1 MIPDW
6 IGWAR
11 EIQAAAQ
18 NGLLFAENH
27 YDQERYAQLQR
38 LAARM
43 MAARTEVAAAR
54 IEHLFKGER
63 GYATPKAGVRGAA
76 FRDGRLLL
84 VRETVDNGRW
94 TLPGGWAD
102 VGLSPAQNVVKEF
115 REETGFIV
123 TPRKLVGVLDNHLQG
138 HPPAPFH
145 IYVHYFL
152 CDIVGGEATLSR
164 ETSEIAFFAEDALPD
179 DLSHDRVTQGQL
191 LRMFAHHRDGGLPA
205 DFD

>member
-1 MIPDW
+1 MTPDW
-6 IGWAR
+6 VLWAH

-18 NGLLFAENH
+18 NGLLFADNH

-43 MAARTEVAAAR
+43 MAARSEAAEAR
-54 IEHLFKGER
+54 IDDLFAGER
-63 GYATPKAGVRGAA
+63 GYATPKSGVRGAA
-76 FRDGRLLL
+76 FRDGKLLL
-84 VRETVDNGRW
+84 VREIADHGRW

-123 TPRKLVGVLDNHLQG
+123 VPRRLVAVLDNNLQG
-138 HPPAPFH
+138 HPPAPYH

-152 CDIVGGEATLSR
+152 CDIVGGEAALSS

-179 DLSHDRVTQGQL
+179 DLSDDRVTRGQL
-191 LRMFAHHRDGGLPA
+191 LRMFAHARDGGLA
-205 DFD
+205 TDFE

>member
-1 MIPDW
+1 MTPDW
-6 IGWAR
+6 VLWAH

-18 NGLLFAENH
+18 NGLVFAQNH

-38 LAARM
+38 LAVRM
-43 MAARTEVAAAR
+43 MAARSDTAVTR
-54 IEHLFKGER
+54 IADLFAGER
-63 GYATPKAGVRGAA
+63 GYATPKSGVRGAA
-76 FRDGRLLL
+76 FRDGKLLL
-84 VRETVDNGRW
+84 VREIADGGRW

-123 TPRKLVGVLDNHLQG
+123 TPRKLVGVLDNNRQG

-152 CDIVGGEATLSR
+152 CDIVGGEATLSS

-179 DLSHDRVTQGQL
+179 DLSHDRVTRGQL
-191 LRMFAHHRDGGLPA
+191 LRMFAHQRDDGLA
-205 DFD
+205 TDFD